1 MWGHILVQEITNGRW
16 IAIVSLLHRDEG
28 GWEAEFSQNYVIDQ
42 KILLILM
49 YNISHTMDTN
59 TNPTYPKTDSLLRR
73 SNKLGNLSTP
83 RIIDLFA
90 VIIYPGVSSLT
101 I

>member
-1 MWGHILVQEITNGRW
+1 
-16 IAIVSLLHRDEG
+16 
-28 GWEAEFSQNYVIDQ
+28 
-42 KILLILM
+42 
-49 YNISHTMDTN
+49 MDNN